1 MGVIYVNDIEVY
13 AQHGC
18 LDEEAVIGGKYM
30 IDAIFHVD
38 VKRAAHYDDLDLTI
52 DYVRVTEI
60 VQKEMAIRAKLI
72 ETVGYRILNSLQNE
86 FPQAD
91 AIRLRLT
98 KIAPPIPGQVG
109 SVSIELRTHNE

>member
-30 IDAIFHVD
+30 IDAILHVD

>member
-18 LDEEAVIGGKYM
+18 LEEEAVIGGKYM
-30 IDAIFHVD
+30 IDAVFHVD

-72 ETVGYRILNSLQNE
+72 ETVGYRILHSLQNE
-86 FPQAD
+86 FPQAE

-109 SVSIELRTHNE
+109 SVSIELRTHN